1 MAPEGRALG
10 RFVSL
15 WHLSRP
21 RLWMVSVLPGYTGW
35 LLASQELLPASV
47 RLSGAI
53 AGRDLGR
60 ALDALLAGVDLY
72 LALVVL
78 GPLLGTASLL
88 INDAHDLANDRGN
101 PRKQASPL
109 VQGRVSVAW
118 VSQAAHV
125 TALVA
130 LVAAGWI
137 STPFLLLVAGCLVL
151 AWAYSVP
158 PVRLKAR
165 PGADLAVNA
174 MGVGLLAGLAGWS
187 LAAPLEAF
195 PFAYIP
201 QGLLVAAAIYVPT
214 TLVDMEADR
223 RAGDRTLATHL
234 GEQRAYGIGFGA
246 WIAANLGALVLAA
259 MGVLLPRAM
268 VPVLVV
274 SVPVLVWSYHQWIGQ
289 AAGPGERVRGIFGCA
304 ILFLA
309 VNLVFALLYTGVI
322 G

>member
-1 MAPEGRALG
+1 MLSRL
-10 RFVSL
+10 VSL
-15 WHLSRP
+15 WRLSRP

-35 LLASQELLPASV
+35 LLASRSLVPAPGLWTESLTRRDPSLLIEAVASSSELL
-47 RLSGAI
+47 
-53 AGRDLGR
+53 
-60 ALDALLAGVDLY
+60 

-88 INDAHDLANDRGN
+88 INDTHDLANDRGN

-118 VSQAAHV
+118 VERAAHI
-125 TALVA
+125 TALVT

-158 PVRLKAR
+158 PARLKAR

-174 MGVGLLAGLAGWS
+174 VGIGLLAGLAGWS

-223 RAGDRTLATHL
+223 QAGDRTLATHL
-234 GEQRAYGIGFGA
+234 GEQRAYRIGFGA
-246 WIAANLGALVLAA
+246 WIAANLGALVLAS

-304 ILFLA
+304 VLFLA
-309 VNLVFALLYTGVI
+309 VNLVFALLYTGMI